1 MTGHVT
7 EWLGA
12 YLDGELRGVRLRW
25 VESHLAHCPLCQ
37 GELDGLRA
45 LSAILRESPGMETPE
60 RFEAQVGLRL
70 PRHQE
75 RPPVQRALE
84 LSWRLVPAGL
94 LFALA
99 FVQAVFVT
107 GGLVQLAL
115 SMGLGGDVAALL
127 FPATSGG
134 LSIPDVS
141 SLSQANLLE
150 AAEMTM
156 GLVQGGSAFAWMP
169 VLYLVLLAV
178 IGLLYWSWLAT
189 WWAQRRHQQATA
201 SNKTG

>member
-12 YLDGELRGVRLRW
+12 YVDGELRGVRLRW
-25 VESHLAHCPLCQ
+25 VESHLAQCPLCRE
-37 GELDGLRA
+37 ELDGLRA
-45 LSAILRESPGMETPE
+45 LSAVLQESPAMETPE
-60 RFEAQVGLRL
+60 RFVARVGLRL
-70 PRHQE
+70 PRSQE
-75 RPPVQRALE
+75 RPPAQKALE
-84 LSWRLVPAGL
+84 LSWKLVPAGL

-99 FVQAVFVT
+99 FVHAVFVT

-115 SMGLGGDVAALL
+115 STGLGGDVAALL
-127 FPATSGG
+127 LPSTSAGVS
-134 LSIPDVS
+134 LADLS

-156 GLVQGGSAFAWMP
+156 GWVQDGSAYAWIF
-169 VLYLVLLAV
+169 VLYVVLLIV

-189 WWAQRRHQQATA
+189 WWARRRHRELTA
-201 SNKTG
+201 SNHVG

>member
-12 YLDGELRGVRLRW
+12 YLDGELDGGRLRR
-25 VESHLAHCPLCQ
+25 VEAHLAQCPLCQ

-45 LSAILRESPGMETPE
+45 LSAVLQESPAMETPE
-60 RFEAQVGLRL
+60 RFVARVGLRL

-75 RPPVQRALE
+75 RPPVERALE
-84 LSWRLVPAGL
+84 LSWKLVPAGL

-99 FVQAVFVT
+99 FAQTVFVT

-115 SMGLGGDVAALL
+115 FLGLGGDVAELL
-127 FPATSGG
+127 LPSTSAGVTIAD
-134 LSIPDVS
+134 LS

-156 GLVQGGSAFAWMP
+156 GWVRDGNEFAW
-169 VLYLVLLAV
+169 VLVLCLVLLVV
-178 IGLLYWSWLAT
+178 IGFLYWSWLAT
-189 WWAQRRHQQATA
+189 WWARRRHRELTA
-201 SNKTG
+201 SNHVG